1 MNVAATI
8 ASVIIVVAAALAV
21 WRALRPGEI
30 GDRAIAVD
38 VLASLVTC
46 GVLIAAA
53 GNGDAVLLDV
63 ALMIGLLGFLT
74 SLVIARFVERR
85 GS

>member
-30 GDRAIAVD
+30 GDRAVAVD

-46 GVLIAAA
+46 GLFVAAA
-53 GNGDAVLLDV
+53 GSGDSVLLDV
-63 ALMIGLLGFLT
+63 ALVIGLLGFLT